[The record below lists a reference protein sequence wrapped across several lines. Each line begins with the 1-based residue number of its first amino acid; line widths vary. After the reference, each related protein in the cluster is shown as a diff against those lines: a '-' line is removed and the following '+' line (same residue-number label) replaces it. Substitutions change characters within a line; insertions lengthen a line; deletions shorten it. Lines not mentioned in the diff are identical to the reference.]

1 MNTMQ
6 PYRYTWKQST
16 YTGDGVAWIEHCV
29 PYDPR
34 LEEYKDL
41 HQDVA
46 DWADDSKIRCFMPLY
61 INPIDW
67 IEDSKGDVL
76 VAFDKYARQFT
87 YNNHPAEPSHFPKS
101 YPWFEAGYCAGLNA
115 TIDKPSMSGSVTEAI
130 ESGYTIN
137 MSVC

>member
-76 VAFDKYARQFT
+76 AAFDKYARQFT

-115 TIDKPSMSGSVTEAI
+115 TISISPQ
-130 ESGYTIN
+130 
-137 MSVC
+137 

>member
-76 VAFDKYARQFT
+76 AQHSTNMLD
-87 YNNHPAEPSHFPKS
+87 NSH
-101 YPWFEAGYCAGLNA
+101 
-115 TIDKPSMSGSVTEAI
+115 TIVIQQSQVTFRKVIHGSRLDIVSG
-130 ESGYTIN
+130 
-137 MSVC
+137 